1 MNYCSRQHSAGQTA
15 KFARVGFRCASLAR
29 LLSVLVWLLGMML
42 FAAPAVLRAADPTST
57 NAPTADSGM
66 TNLLGAKLP
75 IDATNQF
82 NLLDDKYH
90 LAIGDQLSFQI
101 LEDEDPPVQ
110 LVVQDS
116 GNIQVPYIGLYP
128 AAGKTCKELAL
139 ALKKE
144 LEKDYYYR
152 ATVIISV
159 VAKPRSRGKI
169 YIVGAVRNPGPLDIT
184 SDEQLTVS
192 RAIMRAGGFTDYA
205 NGKEVRVTR
214 GSEADSG
221 GKQSFTVNVT
231 AVLEQGKTEED
242 KPVKPGDLIFV
253 PERLIRF

>member
-1 MNYCSRQHSAGQTA
+1 MKFISRQHTSQKVG
-15 KFARVGFRCASLAR
+15 KIARVDFRLAGLAGP
-29 LLSVLVWLLGMML
+29 LLVVACLFGAML
-42 FAAPAVLRAADPTST
+42 FANPAVLRAADATST
-57 NAPTADSGM
+57 NAPTADSGT

-128 AAGKTCKELAL
+128 AVGKTCKQLAL

-214 GSEADSG
+214 GSESDSG
-221 GKQSFTVNVT
+221 GKQTFTVNVT
-231 AVLEQGKTEED
+231 DVLEKGKTEED